1 MNELQAKIKAIQTEL
16 ESICADVNKPQ
27 SRLVALVELPD
38 IEAPLEPATTE
49 PFANSNQPKRP
60 PAAISGFKPAAQ
72 AEFKP
77 EFKPPSPGVSLPHS
91 SLRSQFAPP
100 DRSPVQPPV
109 SQTRVPQTRLQ
120 QTGLYETSVHQTQLP
135 KIQSSVQSS
144 VQAGVQSVAGQSHSA
159 QSDSAQNDSV
169 NANRLQQPAQTRL
182 SAPILSAPIK
192 DAQPLI
198 RPALQELKAQ
208 AEQINQLSQTQET
221 ALRRLQ
227 SIAAQIDRER
237 RKSQSNANPGS
248 SEASR
253 PTPRLSLPLE
263 QPISLPYVE
272 NPQGQVK
279 LAMRELSLQSAEPMT
294 LQIHVPIEASD
305 TADET
310 AQMLRQRQ
318 ERRETQYQETQYQE
332 TQYQE
337 FPPCRRSRRRLPLL
351 KRLRRWLFAN
361 RSHSEINEAVPFML
375 HETLTLLLGAALTRL
390 LLNLLLEAMPLL
402 VVPVMILLVI
412 PAAIAV
418 HRTTTAPQLGITW
431 GYRLCIILLGLL
443 IGGRL

>member
-38 IEAPLEPATTE
+38 IEAPLEPAATE

-77 EFKPPSPGVSLPHS
+77 EFKPPSPGVSLPRS
-91 SLRSQFAPP
+91 SLRSQFASP
-100 DRSPVQPPV
+100 DRPPVQPPV
-109 SQTRVPQTRLQ
+109 SQTRAPQARLQ

-135 KIQSSVQSS
+135 KIQSSVQSM
-144 VQAGVQSVAGQSHSA
+144 AGQSHSA
-159 QSDSAQNDSV
+159 QSHSAQSDFAQNDSV
-169 NANRLQQPAQTRL
+169 NANRLQQPAQTR
-182 SAPILSAPIK
+182 LSAPIK

-208 AEQINQLSQTQET
+208 AEHINQLSQTQET

-248 SEASR
+248 SEANR

-279 LAMRELSLQSAEPMT
+279 LAMRDLSLQAAEPMT

-318 ERRETQYQETQYQE
+318 ERRGTQYQETQYQE

-337 FPPCRRSRRRLPLL
+337 FPSRRRSRRRLPLL

-361 RSHSEINEAVPFML
+361 RSHSEINEAVPFTL

-402 VVPVMILLVI
+402 VVPVMILLVV

-418 HRTTTAPQLGITW
+418 HRTTTAPQSGITW